1 MRDLANLTELTDS
14 VDPIEWMVQVVIKLY
29 IIVNA
34 IKLGWCVE
42 IFDDKLILT
51 KKSSLLTHLDKDT
64 SKLMSFL
71 MTDTLFE

>member
-1 MRDLANLTELTDS
+1 MRDLVDLTDS
-14 VDPIEWMVQVVIKLY
+14 VEWIVQVIIKLY

-42 IFDDKLILT
+42 IYDDKLILT

-64 SKLMSFL
+64 PKLMSFL
-71 MTDTLFE
+71 MSDAFFE